1 MGWNQNMKRKPKT
14 YFENLKW
21 LYPNLG
27 IKRYFLLAVFGIFL
41 VAWGFA
47 VMSYGETLGFLE
59 AQFSELIYQLT
70 GRHTASVV
78 PAGIIISL
86 SGLALIYIGFIKMLN
101 SIITILLP
109 GNEDKIVDVMYSR
122 CQLKRGPKIV
132 VVGGGTGLSALL
144 KGLKEYTSNLTAIVT
159 VADDGGSSG
168 RLRRELGILPPGDVR
183 SCLVALAEKE
193 EIMEDLFSYRFD
205 NGAFAGH
212 SLGNLFLAGMAGRFG
227 DFQKGIEQ
235 VGKVFALRG
244 EVYPST
250 LSQITLEASFEDGR
264 SINGETAIRTTP
276 GKIKH
281 LEIIPQNCTPLP
293 EALQAVEEADL
304 VVLGPGSLYTSVLPN
319 LLINGLR
326 DKIAAV
332 KAPCVYVCNIMTEPG
347 ETDDFTV
354 AEHLQV
360 IIEHGGKGLVDVA
373 VVSKDDIPLEVRERY
388 QAEGADIVT
397 GDAKS
402 VESLGIQ
409 YYEGKF
415 YTGGEVIRHNPEKL
429 AKELLRLLFRLK
441 PVNERI
447 AIVDAYLLNRKL
459 NTH

>member
-1 MGWNQNMKRKPKT
+1 MKKKPRA
-14 YFENLKW
+14 YYENLKW
-21 LYPNLG
+21 LYPNMG
-27 IKRYFLLAVFGIFL
+27 IKRYFLLAVLGIFL

-47 VMSYGETLGFLE
+47 VMSFGEIFGLMENQLR
-59 AQFSELIYQLT
+59 ELIYRIT
-70 GRHTASVV
+70 GKEAASVV

-86 SGLALIYIGFIKMLN
+86 AGLSLIYIGFKKMLK
-101 SIITILLP
+101 SIISILLP
-109 GNEDKIVDVMYSR
+109 GNEDKIVDVMFSR
-122 CQLKRGPKIV
+122 CQLKRGPNIV

-168 RLRRELGILPPGDVR
+168 RLRQELGILPPGDVR

-193 EIMEDLFSYRFD
+193 ETMEALFSYRFD
-205 NGAFAGH
+205 NGVFAGH
-212 SLGNLFLAGMAGRFG
+212 SLGNLFLAGLAGRFG

-250 LSQITLEASFEDGR
+250 LSQITLEAYFEDGR

-276 GKIKH
+276 GKIK
-281 LEIIPQNCTPLP
+281 LLKVSPQNCTPLP

-304 VVLGPGSLYTSVLPN
+304 IVLGPGSLYTSVLPN
-319 LLINGLR
+319 LLIEGLR
-326 DKIAAV
+326 EKIASV

-347 ETDDFTV
+347 ETDNFTV

-360 IIEHGGKGLVDVA
+360 IIEHGCGRGFVDV
-373 VVSKDDIPLEVRERY
+373 VVASHDDIPLEVRERY
-388 QAEGADIVT
+388 QAEGADVVT

-402 VESLGIQ
+402 VESLGSQ
-409 YYEGKF
+409 YYGASF
-415 YTGGEVIRHNPEKL
+415 YTGGEVLRHNSDIL

-447 AIVDAYLLNRKL
+447 AMVDSYLLNRKL
-459 NTH
+459 NTR